1 MTAEAHS
8 IKISLWFYRRI
19 HFTIGYEAFERRLET
34 TKVNARNTSS
44 ICPRL
49 GCRSRL
55 KDIGGRTLKCPKCG
69 FIGDRDVV
77 AIINLSHEYLR
88 CGMPRGRPKRPQAR

>member
-1 MTAEAHS
+1 MTGIAHS

-88 CGMPRGRPKRPQAR
+88 CGMPRGRPKRSQAR